1 MHSKVILKR
10 YGSVKLVLLF
20 RTVTSLRGAKGEP
33 LAGEADWGGATAYE
47 MLTML
52 ILVPLVVSVTLS
64 VVCLNVRKSRV
75 GSRSLRPRRGFTTCF
90 VMLITS

>member
-20 RTVTSLRGAKGEP
+20 RTVTSLRET
-33 LAGEADWGGATAYE
+33 ATSQLSQGSRREGFAAHE

-52 ILVPLVVSVTLS
+52 ILAPLWS
-64 VVCLNVRKSRV
+64 
-75 GSRSLRPRRGFTTCF
+75 P
-90 VMLITS
+90 

>member
-20 RTVTSLRGAKGEP
+20 RTVTSLRETGTSQLSQGSRRERGA
-33 LAGEADWGGATAYE
+33 AHE

-52 ILVPLVVSVTLS
+52 ILAPLWS
-64 VVCLNVRKSRV
+64 
-75 GSRSLRPRRGFTTCF
+75 P
-90 VMLITS
+90 